1 MTTVLVRK
9 MPVLILLVLLANQ
22 ATTVAAAKDKKKEPD
37 PYALLFGT
45 CFNEQGFSL
54 PGARVIVELVS
65 EPAVKMK
72 RKKWEMV
79 SSPRGEFAIRLPA
92 GRHLFKITATREG
105 FKPAETAVSFE
116 ADERQDVVLKLESTS
131 AEK

>member
-1 MTTVLVRK
+1 MTTVLVRR
-9 MPVLILLVLLANQ
+9 MLVLAMLALLANQ
-22 ATTVAAAKDKKKEPD
+22 ATRLAAKDQKKEPE

-54 PGARVIVELVS
+54 PGARVIVELAS

-92 GRHLFKITATREG
+92 GHHSFKVTATREG
-105 FKPAETAVSFE
+105 FKPAGTMVSFE
-116 ADERQDVVLKLESTS
+116 ADERQDVVLKLESSST
-131 AEK
+131 EK